1 MKRGKSMNQAYE
13 LKKKE
18 FLEELNGVGYILEH
32 KKTKARVVVVS
43 NEDENK
49 VFQIGFRTPPTDDTG
64 VPHILE
70 HSVLCGSKKF
80 PLKDP
85 FVELVKGSLNT
96 FLNAMTYPDKTVYPI
111 ASCNDKDFHN
121 LMHVYLDAVF
131 YPNIY
136 ENEKIMQQE
145 GWHYS
150 IENPEDDIVYNGVV
164 YNEMKGVFSSPEQ
177 QLMRV
182 IQKSL
187 LPDTPYGFES
197 GGDPEYIPDLTQEAF
212 LTFHKTYYHPSNSY
226 IYLYGNMDV
235 EENLAFIDEEYLSKF
250 DYLYVDSEIG
260 DQKAFESIRRVEE
273 KYSISENEETEN
285 KTYLAYNAIIGNS
298 LDKELYLAFQI
309 LDYVLLGAPG
319 APVKEALIKKGIGV
333 DVFSSYDNGI
343 KQPVYSIVAQN
354 ANPEQEKE
362 FIETIETALKVAV
375 DNGIDRRALEAAL
388 TNYEFKYKEG
398 NFGRFPKGLIYG
410 LNMYDSWLYDDDKPF
425 IHVKTNETFAILR
438 EKLDTDYFEN
448 LVSKYLLSN
457 THKTIVVLKPEKGL
471 NAKLESETKEKLAA
485 FKADVS
491 DKEVEQLV
499 EMTKALKKYQEE
511 PTKKEDLEKIPLLSI
526 DDIGKEGKKLYNT
539 ELDLAGV
546 KAVHHPIF
554 TNGISYITLSFDV
567 TNLPVRL
574 MPYASMLT
582 GIFRYVNTEHYT
594 YNELSNEIN
603 ISTGGIG
610 CNYHVMPKADEKRT
624 LIAMWDVKTK
634 CFYDKISDAFRL
646 IQEIMFTS
654 DLEDRVRLKE
664 IIAKIHTQLK
674 MGFSSAGHKTAAG
687 RALSYVSEGCL
698 YKEVIEGIT
707 FFEFLDDLYK
717 NFEEKAEEL
726 IAGLKE
732 AREAIFTKENMMISI
747 TDDQDTKEVFE
758 KEIESFVQRLYP
770 TKEMKYD
777 PLTVK
782 VLNEGFATASKVQY
796 VATAGNFI
804 DAGYQYHGALK
815 VLQVMFSYDYLWENI
830 RVKGGAY
837 GCMCSFAR
845 NGDGYFVSYRDP
857 KLMETYDIYKKAKDY
872 VASFDADDR
881 TMTKYIIGAISNM
894 DVPMEPSAK
903 GEFSFGA
910 YLAGVTEEMLQK
922 ERNQVLSCTQET
934 IRSLEPIVE
943 AVANQGLIC
952 AIGNEDKMK
961 EAKESF
967 YEVKH
972 VF

>member
-1 MKRGKSMNQAYE
+1 MNQAYE

-18 FLEELNGVGYILEH
+18 SLEELNGIGYILEH

-136 ENEKIMQQE
+136 QNEKIMQQE

-177 QLMRV
+177 QLMRI

-197 GGDPEYIPDLTQEAF
+197 GGDPEYIPDLTQEDF
-212 LTFHKTYYHPSNSY
+212 INFHKTYYHPSNSY

-235 EENLAFIDEEYLSKF
+235 EENLKFIDEEYLSKF
-250 DYLYVDSEIG
+250 DYLSVDSEICK
-260 DQKAFESIRRVEE
+260 QQPFVQTKRVEE
-273 KYSISENEETEN
+273 AYSISENEETEN
-285 KTYLAYNAIIGNS
+285 KTYLAYNAIVGDS
-298 LDKELYLAFQI
+298 LDRELYLAFQI
-309 LDYVLLGAPG
+309 LDYVLLGVPG
-319 APVKEALIKKGIGV
+319 APVKEALIKKGIGA

-354 ANPEQEKE
+354 ANLEQEAE
-362 FIETIETALKVAV
+362 FVETIENALEEAV
-375 DNGIDRRALEAAL
+375 EKGIDKRALEAAL

-410 LNMYDSWLYDDDKPF
+410 LNMYDSWLYDDEKPF
-425 IHVKTNETFAILR
+425 IHVKTNETFEILR
-438 EKLDTDYFEN
+438 EKLNTDYFES
-448 LVSKYLLSN
+448 LVSDYLLTN

-471 NAKLESETKEKLAA
+471 NTRLEAKTKEKL
-485 FKADVS
+485 D
-491 DKEVEQLV
+491 
-499 EMTKALKKYQEE
+499 ALKKGLSNEEVQKLVDKTRALKAYQEE

-526 DDIGKEGKKLYNT
+526 DDIGKEAKKLYNT
-539 ELDLAGV
+539 EMELAGL
-546 KAVHHPIF
+546 KAVHHNIF
-554 TNGISYITLSFDV
+554 TNGISYITLAFQV
-567 TNLPVRL
+567 NNLPVAL
-574 MPYASMLT
+574 IPYASMLT

-594 YNELSNEIN
+594 YNELANEIN

-610 CNYHVMPKADEKRT
+610 CNYHIMPAADEKGT
-624 LIAMWDVKTK
+624 LIAAWDVKTK
-634 CFYDKISDAFRL
+634 CFYDKIADAFRL
-646 IQEIMFTS
+646 MKEIIFTS
-654 DLEDRVRLKE
+654 DLEDKERLKE
-664 IIAKIHTQLK
+664 IVAKIHTQLK
-674 MGFSSAGHKTAAG
+674 MEFSSAGHKTAAG

-698 YKEVIEGIT
+698 YKEIMEGIT

-717 NFEEKAEEL
+717 NYDEKADAF
-726 IAGLKE
+726 IIGLKE
-732 AREAIFTKENMMISI
+732 AKEVIFTKENLIVSI
-747 TDDQDTKEVFE
+747 TDDQDMKSIFEEELAAFKE
-758 KEIESFVQRLYP
+758 QLYP
-770 TKEMKYD
+770 AKETKYE
-777 PLTVK
+777 PLVPE
-782 VLNEGFATASKVQY
+782 VLNEGFATASQVQY
-796 VATAGNFI
+796 VATAGNFK
-804 DAGYQYHGALK
+804 DAGCQYHGALK

-837 GCMCSFAR
+837 GCMCSFSR

-857 KLMETYDIYKKAKDY
+857 KLMETYDIYKNARNY
-872 VASFDADDR
+872 VASFDADNR

-910 YLAGVTEEMLQK
+910 YLAGITEEMLQK
-922 ERNQVLSCTQET
+922 ERDEVLSCTQET
-934 IRSLEPIVE
+934 IRGLEPIVA

-961 EAKESF
+961 EAKENF